1 MHKSARIGFVAVGL
15 ALLAQ
20 APSAGNYAFTS
31 IDFPSSVGSIR
42 EDTLVSGINDHGQIV
57 GSHVAEGTTITID
70 GFLLSQGVFTLI
82 DVPASDYTR
91 ATGINNVGQ
100 IVGDAGGVR
109 LFGSEYFLLNGGTFS
124 PVLLPGLPFGIG
136 VTDSGSGGGPKIN
149 NRGEVLA
156 NTLAPGFFLGHGLLF
171 SERGFTE
178 IAPPGSVLALAWGL
192 NDKDEVVGSYRAG
205 DVNAYDQGY
214 LFSAGAYTNINVP
227 GGLWTLAAGINN
239 NGQIVGA
246 YLPPRLGA
254 RGFVLSHGIFNSID
268 FPGAA
273 QTLPW
278 DINNIGQIV
287 GIYEDTRNH
296 YAHGFV
302 ATPNYAHH

>member
-31 IDFPSSVGSIR
+31 IDFPSSVGPIR

-149 NRGEVLA
+149 NRAEVLV
-156 NTLAPGFFLGHGLLF
+156 NTLAPGFFLGHGLRLAKEASPKSLPQDLF
-171 SERGFTE
+171 W
-178 IAPPGSVLALAWGL
+178 LLL
-192 NDKDEVVGSYRAG
+192 
-205 DVNAYDQGY
+205 
-214 LFSAGAYTNINVP
+214 
-227 GGLWTLAAGINN
+227 GGLMIRTKW
-239 NGQIVGA
+239 
-246 YLPPRLGA
+246 
-254 RGFVLSHGIFNSID
+254 S
-268 FPGAA
+268 
-273 QTLPW
+273 
-278 DINNIGQIV
+278 
-287 GIYEDTRNH
+287 
-296 YAHGFV
+296 V
-302 ATPNYAHH
+302 ATERAT